1 MWMSP
6 KAYRR
11 GYPVAVLIGLEENQA
26 VLWQV
31 FSQVAKLQQTIRLSG
46 GRNDSKA
53 VYNFHESIVNALRST
68 LKEGVR
74 SLMLASPPRTNYAQE
89 FQNHVKPHH
98 SWLVQG
104 PNKATFSTITG
115 SASTPAQIATLTKTA
130 AFKQLISE
138 TTAEETENLLE
149 ILEKKLNEQ
158 ENLVSFSLVE
168 VENMVFDVHA
178 AGKPQPDYLLLTD
191 AYLSSSRQKNRVHR
205 LIQVA
210 KNRGVK
216 TKIVN
221 AESAAGKRLAQ
232 FGGIVGLAKLE

>member
-1 MWMSP
+1 MSP

-11 GYPVAVLIGLEENQA
+11 GYPVAILVGLEEDQA
-26 VLWQV
+26 VLWQI
-31 FSQVAKLQQTIRLSG
+31 FSQVAKHQQSIPLIG

-89 FQNHVKPHH
+89 FQNHVKSHH

-104 PNKATFSTITG
+104 PNRATFSTITG

-130 AFKQLISE
+130 TFKQLISE

-149 ILEKKLNEQ
+149 ILEKKLNEP

-191 AYLSSSRQKNRVHR
+191 TYLSSSRQKNRVHR

-232 FGGIVGLAKLE
+232 FGGIVCLAKLE